1 MEDPKFSKLLDVIGY
16 YQWEEKPLFDTT
28 WYPLILMNP
37 YEVRWVL
44 GSGQMVTLATTVAVS
59 VKIGKTS
66 IGDVPIT
73 SMIVRW

>member
-28 WYPLILMNP
+28 WYPLILRNP

-44 GSGQMVTLATTVAVS
+44 GSG
-59 VKIGKTS
+59 
-66 IGDVPIT
+66 
-73 SMIVRW
+73 